1 MASEKTPRE
10 RLRNA
15 YLEMPGL
22 RLSAR
27 QAARLCGLG
36 ESVVA
41 AALSS
46 LADEG
51 FLRSM
56 PQGYYARRGT
66 CPSCE

>member
-1 MASEKTPRE
+1 MTSQNTPEE

-22 RLSAR
+22 RLSPR

-36 ESVVA
+36 EVAVA

-46 LADEG
+46 LAEQG
-51 FLRSM
+51 FLRRM
-56 PQGYYARRGT
+56 PRGDYARRGT